1 MAGTTTKGLRY
12 PTAGDNP
19 AVHTDFLNLAGD
31 IDTLLD
37 SYISTTNLVNL
48 TFEGS
53 TADAFETT
61 LTVVDPTAD
70 RTITFPDA
78 TGTVALLTATQTFT
92 NKTLTSPVITGGTL
106 TSATITSG
114 TLGNALAAGGFKITG
129 LANAS
134 QATDTDAVN
143 VLTSQ
148 NDARTVGFLL
158 GGM

>member
-1 MAGTTTKGLRY
+1 MATTSKGLRY
-12 PTAGDNP
+12 PVAGDNP

-37 SYISTTNLVNL
+37 SYVGTTNLVNL

-78 TGTVALLTATQTFT
+78 TGTVTLLTATQTLT
-92 NKTLTSPVITGGTL
+92 NT
-106 TSATITSG
+106 
-114 TLGNALAAGGFKITG
+114 TLGSALAAGTNKITG
-129 LANAS
+129 LGDAS
-134 QATDTDAVN
+134 ESTDTDAVN
-143 VLTSQ
+143 VKQTL
-148 NDARTVGFLL
+148 NLARTQMFLL

>member
-1 MAGTTTKGLRY
+1 MATTSKGLRY
-12 PTAGDNP
+12 PVAGDNP

-37 SYISTTNLVNL
+37 SYVGTTALVNL
-48 TFEGS
+48 VFEGS

-78 TGTVALLTATQTFT
+78 TGTVTLLTATQTLT
-92 NKTLTSPVITGGTL
+92 NK
-106 TSATITSG
+106 
-114 TLGNALAAGGFKITG
+114 TLGNALAAGGYKITG

-143 VLTSQ
+143 VLSAQ
-148 NDARTVGFLL
+148 DYSRTVGLML

>member
-37 SYISTTNLVNL
+37 SYIGTTNLVNL

-61 LTVVDPTAD
+61 LTVVDPTVD

-78 TGTVALLTATQTFT
+78 TGTVTLLTATQTLT
-92 NKTLTSPVITGGTL
+92 NK
-106 TSATITSG
+106 
-114 TLGNALAAGGFKITG
+114 TLGNALAAGGYKITG